1 MFDLRKRGLVGD
13 VSLCGVNGKK
23 LPSIRQHMQKAI
35 VEAYP
40 EHGFDISCSTF
51 PADDVVDP
59 EAYKAALA
67 ALPTGSVV
75 TIFTPDDTHFDI
87 TLAALEAGHHV
98 LVTKPAV
105 QTLEQHKALQA
116 AAQKAGTLCA
126 VEVHKRWDP
135 MYVDARDRL
144 VTYGDFSYLN
154 AYMSQPK
161 LQLTTFKAWAGV
173 ASDIS
178 YYLNS
183 HHIDFHEWVMAGR
196 GRPVRVTASA
206 STGVG
211 KQLLQREVD
220 DTITLLVQWENLPS
234 GALGTAVYTSSW
246 VAPTSDVHSQQRFFA
261 MGHSGEVRVDQA
273 HRGYTVSTDASGHAS
288 VNPLF
293 MKYTPTAGRFS
304 GQGGYGYRSFEAFVR
319 AAAAVQSGKA
329 APSDFDDGSLATIH
343 TTAQTTAILEAGAR
357 SLQSGGMP
365 VAITYA
371 SNDAEHASAFEPVEL
386 ALLSGASTPAS

>member
-13 VSLCGVNGKK
+13 ISLCGVSGTK
-23 LPSIRQHMQKAI
+23 LPAIRAHMQRAI
-35 VEAYP
+35 SEAYP
-40 EHGFDISCSTF
+40 AHGFDLTCATF
-51 PADDVVDP
+51 PADDTVDP
-59 EAYKAALA
+59 EAYKTALA
-67 ALPTGSVV
+67 ALPPASVV

-87 TLAALEAGHHV
+87 ALAALVAGHHV

-116 AAQKAGTLCA
+116 AARAAGTLCA

-135 MYVDARDRL
+135 MYADARDRL

-161 LQLTTFKAWAGV
+161 LQLATFKAWAGV

-196 GRPVRVTASA
+196 GRPTRVTASA

-211 KQLLQREVD
+211 AEILGRPVA

-246 VAPTSDVHSQQRFFA
+246 IAPTSDVHSQQRFFA

-273 HRGYTVSTDASGHAS
+273 HRGYGVGTDAGGFAS

-293 MKYTPTAGRFS
+293 MKYTPTAGKFS
-304 GQGGYGYRSFEAFVR
+304 GQGGYGYRSFEHFVV
-319 AAAAVQSGKA
+319 AAGAVREGAASPA
-329 APSDFDDGSLATIH
+329 DFDDGSLATIH
-343 TTAQTTAILEAGAR
+343 TTAQTTAILEAGTR
-357 SLQSGGMP
+357 SLQAGGTSVVIEYP
-365 VAITYA
+365 TDDPGVSTT
-371 SNDAEHASAFEPVEL
+371 FEPE
-386 ALLSGASTPAS
+386 ALTVQGQEAAS